1 VIGLTLGLGS
11 GMVRLIV
18 GIRVVVKVMLHIV
31 PGVAFNVW
39 LKVLFRAWVWAKF
52 KDSFRNIFMVL

>member
-1 VIGLTLGLGS
+1 
-11 GMVRLIV
+11 MVRLIV
-18 GIRVVVKVMLHIV
+18 GIRVVVKVMLHVV